1 MVAIPVYLKH
11 NIFYREGSAGR
22 FDVSIGAK
30 STMGKT
36 VSTFIIF
43 IEMSIFSV
51 FLNSI
56 YQLISPAF
64 SKK

>member
-11 NIFYREGSAGR
+11 NIFYREGGAGR

-36 VSTFIIF
+36 VRTIFVLFINKHNYWYVITYSKHF
-43 IEMSIFSV
+43 I
-51 FLNSI
+51 N
-56 YQLISPAF
+56 Y
-64 SKK
+64 